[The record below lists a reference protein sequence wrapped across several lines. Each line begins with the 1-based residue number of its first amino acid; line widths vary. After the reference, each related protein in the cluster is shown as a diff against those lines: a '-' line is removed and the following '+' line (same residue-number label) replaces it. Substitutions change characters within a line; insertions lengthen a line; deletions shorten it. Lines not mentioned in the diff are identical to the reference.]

1 MYDTNN
7 QNIIIELVPS
17 LRMFWIEN
25 SGLVILYGILLIMAG
40 SDYNVLSLC
49 SLFMAGVLTLL
60 LLYRYWYICKLK
72 WTITRK
78 QIKTEWG
85 VLTRDI
91 HYVELYRVVDY
102 CERQSFMQMVFGL
115 KDIIIYSSDRTTPTQ
130 RIYGIPASLEII
142 PQLKELVEQQ
152 KKEYHVYEIANR

>member
-1 MYDTNN
+1 MEDKNKEN
-7 QNIIIELVPS
+7 VIIELVPS
-17 LRMFWIEN
+17 LRMFWIQN
-25 SGLVILYGILLIMAG
+25 CGLFVIYLVLLIMTG
-40 SDYNVLSLC
+40 SDSRSLSLVA
-49 SLFMAGVLTLL
+49 LLMAGLLTAV
-60 LLYRYWYICKLK
+60 LLYRYYYICKLK

-78 QIKTEWG
+78 QLKTEWG

-115 KDIIIYSSDRTTPTQ
+115 KDIIIFSNDRTTPAQ
-130 RIYGIPASLEII
+130 RIFGIPAGLDII

-152 KKEYHVYEIANR
+152 KREYHVYEIANR